1 MIRFATIFR
10 RSFALCMVMALAV
23 PSVADA
29 TQGQGHDAKPK
40 RTQMPGEKFRKRN
53 QLSLDA
59 VTALALILRT
69 ENKDDHSYRKAR
81 KVVSDKVA
89 SRFKLDPTALD
100 KNWSRAPRDHQ
111 IAALAAITQLN
122 VRYVTGKEDPYVQVD
137 CSGLLWLA
145 WRTAGVDMPRQ
156 AVSQMD
162 PHMRVKRS
170 EAILGDIVGEGTHVQ
185 IYLGMGLA
193 MIHAPFNGKYVKF
206 KKMSEEQA
214 ARVVWANPSL
224 IATYRL

>member
-1 MIRFATIFR
+1 
-10 RSFALCMVMALAV
+10 MALMVPAV
-23 PSVADA
+23 ASAA
-29 TQGQGHDAKPK
+29 QGQGNDTKLK

-59 VTALALILRT
+59 VTALSLILRT
-69 ENKDDHSYRKAR
+69 ENIEDHSYRAAR

-89 SRFKLDPTALD
+89 ARFKLDPTALD

-122 VRYVTGKEDPYVQVD
+122 VRYVTGKEDPYVRVD

-156 AVSQMD
+156 AVSQLD
-162 PHMRVKRS
+162 PRMRVERS
-170 EAILGDIVGEGTHVQ
+170 EAMLGDVTGEGTHVQ

-206 KKMSEEQA
+206 KTMSEEQA
-214 ARVVWANPSL
+214 ARVVWTNPSL